1 MIGTFSVT
9 WRLTSTSFSKET
21 PNLDINTCFDV
32 HKKTVVLPW
41 NYYHGSPLPQHT
53 KSVTELCRDGERQRM
68 WKLLSHVWLCE
79 PVDCV
84 VRGILQARIL
94 VWVASPFSRVSS
106 QPRDWTWVCCT
117 EGSYVGFSIN
127 MSDMSLKSLLQ
138 WGDLRLPLP
147 WLAPVCPQRFSF
159 AAHREAFLCVNTL
172 PMCVRYL
179 FLLPFVF
186 PTRF

>member
-106 QPRDWTWVCCT
+106 QPRDWTQV
-117 EGSYVGFSIN
+117 SRIADGFLTS
-127 MSDMSLKSLLQ
+127 
-138 WGDLRLPLP
+138 WAR
-147 WLAPVCPQRFSF
+147 
-159 AAHREAFLCVNTL
+159 REAWDREWIVQIVCLCQSCEFHSLTHPKASKENL
-172 PMCVRYL
+172 KENRLQQLKAPAK
-179 FLLPFVF
+179 
-186 PTRF
+186 

>member
-1 MIGTFSVT
+1 M
-9 WRLTSTSFSKET
+9 
-21 PNLDINTCFDV
+21 
-32 HKKTVVLPW
+32 
-41 NYYHGSPLPQHT
+41 
-53 KSVTELCRDGERQRM
+53 
-68 WKLLSHVWLCE
+68 
-79 PVDCV
+79 
-84 VRGILQARIL
+84 
-94 VWVASPFSRVSS
+94 
-106 QPRDWTWVCCT
+106 
-117 EGSYVGFSIN
+117 GFSIN